1 MPPIPETAK
10 DWRLQK
16 NNKSEW
22 SPFKKNQVYLDTFSC
37 VSVNFKLLIFGVY
50 RFGSDASQGNWGGWR
65 PSVAPGYARIV
76 MPRMFEVTMERVGL
90 WQRKWEYSTGTKDF
104 LTYCLRG
111 LSSRNW
117 VSCIGSMKLMKTEWL
132 RNASWFENCRI
143 KLKTAGGGSG
153 TWVVMRESSWM
164 IRISPSFWGA
174 PPNIGISSTH
184 RHAPCVGAL
193 GPGVLGE
200 FRRSNRCV
208 ASEGPAHP
216 SLGIVWKHGVNLRG
230 ECCLFSQSITVDP
243 CKILQN

>member
-16 NNKSEW
+16 KNKSEW
-22 SPFKKNQVYLDTFSC
+22 SPFKKNQVYLDIFSC

-50 RFGSDASQGNWGGWR
+50 RFGSDASQGDWGGWR

-76 MPRMFEVTMERVGL
+76 MPIMFEVMMERVGL

-117 VSCIGSMKLMKTEWL
+117 VSCIGSMKFMKIEWL

-153 TWVVMRESSWM
+153 TWVVMRENSCTCDLNKCIYIYIDIYIYDCM
-164 IRISPSFWGA
+164 
-174 PPNIGISSTH
+174 
-184 RHAPCVGAL
+184 CVYIYIY
-193 GPGVLGE
+193 V
-200 FRRSNRCV
+200 
-208 ASEGPAHP
+208 
-216 SLGIVWKHGVNLRG
+216 
-230 ECCLFSQSITVDP
+230 
-243 CKILQN
+243 

>member
-1 MPPIPETAK
+1 MGESRCQVNCLKELYRNSVRSRLRPMPWPA
-10 DWRLQK
+10 RLLHLFKVQLCHPSRK
-16 NNKSEW
+16 LPRIGGCKTNNKSEW

-76 MPRMFEVTMERVGL
+76 MPRMFEVMMERVGL
-90 WQRKWEYSTGTKDF
+90 WQRKWEYSRGTKDF

-117 VSCIGSMKLMKTEWL
+117 VSCIGSMKLMKIEWL

-153 TWVVMRESSWM
+153 TWVVMRESSCTCDL
-164 IRISPSFWGA
+164 
-174 PPNIGISSTH
+174 N
-184 RHAPCVGAL
+184 
-193 GPGVLGE
+193 
-200 FRRSNRCV
+200 
-208 ASEGPAHP
+208 
-216 SLGIVWKHGVNLRG
+216 K
-230 ECCLFSQSITVDP
+230 
-243 CKILQN
+243 